1 MAKVIIWLGAAPFRW
16 DPLTALETG
25 IGGSETAALHMSREL
40 AKLGHEVVVYAD
52 VDPCSDVVSLKPGD
66 ASYPSYGDGKT
77 EYGNVVLWN
86 SYKLATEEA
95 RAEFGRPCDIFISSR
110 QPEARRRLQPKCKQ
124 AWLWMHDI
132 HVGPD
137 WENLIGTDHDKI
149 LCLSNWARQRFL
161 EYYPGVDPSKVVE
174 TANGLD
180 TSLFE
185 NVFAETSPRHKHLVS
200 GHPDTVKL
208 EPGDQHSHLAMG
220 FSSLRV
226 TYSSSPDRGLD
237 KLLSLWPTIR
247 DISPAAELHVYYGF
261 ETWRKLALLHGP
273 QSQLA
278 RIDCLEARLAS
289 TPGVVFHGRVGQ
301 VELAKSF
308 LQSQLW
314 LYPTDF
320 LETSCISAMEAQA
333 AGCKL
338 VATRCG
344 ALPET
349 VPGAWFVDGPT
360 SAPGFDRRFLESVS
374 AVLCDDSV
382 VMRTPK
388 TWEAVARQWNE
399 WME

>member
-1 MAKVIIWLGAAPFRW
+1 MAKVIVWLGAAPFRW

-25 IGGSETAALHMSREL
+25 IGGSETAAIHMSREL
-40 AKLGHEVVVYAD
+40 ALLGHEVVVYAD
-52 VDPCSDVVSLKPGD
+52 IAKAMSIDADDGGEFPCTVDVHWMPYREFVVG
-66 ASYPSYGDGKT
+66 T
-77 EYGNVVLWN
+77 E
-86 SYKLATEEA
+86 
-95 RAEFGRPCDIFISSR
+95 CDLFISSR
-110 QPEARRRLQPKCKQ
+110 QPEARRQLQPKCKQ

-180 TSLFE
+180 RTFFE
-185 NVFAETSPRHKHLVS
+185 NITVETSPRHKHLMS

-208 EPGDQHSHLAMG
+208 EPGDQHSHLMMG
-220 FSSLRV
+220 FSLLRV

-237 KLLSLWPTIR
+237 KLLSLWPAIR

-261 ETWRKLALLHGP
+261 ETWRKLALLYGP

-278 RIDCLEARLAS
+278 RIDCLEARLKS

-301 VELAKSF
+301 AELAKSF

-360 SAPGFDRRFLESVS
+360 SAPGFDKRFLENVW
-374 AVLCDDSV
+374 AALHDDSV
-382 VMRTPK
+382 VIRTPK
-388 TWEAVARQWNE
+388 TWETVARQWND
-399 WME
+399 WMV